1 MQLDMRTL
9 VVAQLVVFTLLC
21 LVSFLAW
28 RAEKGIIKGAGFWFV
43 GFAAIAVGTGGIALR
58 GVLPDFVTIVVANAL
73 AMGGIVS
80 QALGVFRLRGK
91 PLPVFAA
98 ASLWSLAVGGFLVYG
113 WLRPDLLPRT
123 MILSAVIFLSCG
135 TAAVLLLGERDPHLR
150 RTARQAAAAFGLFS
164 LVYALRLALLP
175 FILSGQD
182 WFSPGAWDP
191 VFSLL
196 TIVLVAG
203 LAFAQQQL
211 IAAHYAARLAAAAE
225 ERSLLLREMSHRVK
239 NNLAL
244 VESLISLEAGRV
256 QDPFFEGV
264 LRNLGSRVRS
274 IGLVHERLYRVDTG
288 GRVKMD
294 EYLALVA
301 AGFRGAAPRVELRTV
316 FEPLYLEAER
326 AVPVGLLL
334 NELLANAFKHA
345 FPKELVERGG
355 RINAS
360 LRSAENRVLLS
371 VRDDGAGF
379 PAEPGTGLGSLI
391 VDSLAVQLGGE
402 LVRRNEGGGVVE
414 LSFPLKR

>member
-9 VVAQLVVFTLLC
+9 VVAQVLVFTLLC

-43 GFAAIAVGTGGIALR
+43 GFVAIAIGTGGIAFR
-58 GVLPDFVTIVVANAL
+58 GILPGFVTIVAANAV
-73 AMGGIVS
+73 AMGGIIF
-80 QALGVFRLRGK
+80 QAIGVYKLRGRR
-91 PLPVFAA
+91 LPIFAA
-98 ASLWSLAVGGFLVYG
+98 ALLWFLAAGGFMVFG
-113 WLRPDLLPRT
+113 WLRPSLLPRA
-123 MILSAVIFLSCG
+123 MILSAVIALSCG
-135 TAAVLLLGERDPHLR
+135 AAAVLLLGERDPHLR
-150 RTARQAAAAFGLFS
+150 QASLQAAAAFGVFS
-164 LVYALRLALLP
+164 FVYALRLALLP
-175 FILSGQD
+175 SIMSGQD
-182 WFSPGAWDP
+182 WFSSSVWDP

-225 ERSLLLREMSHRVK
+225 ERGLLLREMSHRVK

-256 QDPFFEGV
+256 QDPFFGGV

-316 FEPLYLEAER
+316 FEPLHLEAER

-345 FPKELVERGG
+345 FPKELGERGG
-355 RINAS
+355 RIDAS
-360 LRSAENRVLLS
+360 LRSAEGMVLLS
-371 VRDDGAGF
+371 VRDDGTGF
-379 PAEPGTGLGSLI
+379 PAEPGAGLGSLI
-391 VDSLAVQLGGE
+391 VESLAMQLGGE
-402 LVRRNEGGGVVE
+402 LTRRNEGGGVVE
-414 LSFPLKR
+414 LSFPLKP